1 MLIVVNGGIFVVN
14 KIKEW
19 LDSLSEVFWRNDLLE
34 IDPFLWLSRTA
45 CNTDQSTVAYRC
57 AQFFYSQ
64 GVPKNS
70 WDHLDDRGFLHFI
83 PQLLPNYQS

>member
-34 IDPFLWLSRTA
+34 IDPFF
-45 CNTDQSTVAYRC
+45 VAVED
-57 AQFFYSQ
+57 S
-64 GVPKNS
+64 S
-70 WDHLDDRGFLHFI
+70 
-83 PQLLPNYQS
+83 